1 MKIFSITYTKINN
14 RWFTMNGI
22 NKYLALPAM
31 TKSEFDMPGG
41 SMGKEPVILH
51 VDMDAFFAS
60 VEQKERPWLMGKPVV
75 VGGDPQKRHGVV
87 SAASYPAREYGI
99 KAGMPLITA
108 KRLCPHAIFLIG
120 TDGDRYEYMS
130 SRFMKIFYQF
140 TPEVEPYS
148 IDEAFL
154 DITGCERLFG
164 PPLQLAKKLK
174 ERIKKQ
180 LGLSCSVGIGPNKL
194 LAKLASSLNKPDGLT
209 LIPKDKVKE
218 ILSPLEVT
226 KLCGIGDKTAKILS
240 SFGVHTLGE
249 LASYPVEILKR
260 KFGKNGE
267 WLHLV
272 ANGIDC
278 SPVIS
283 QNIPEKS
290 MGHERTLP
298 QDITDPEQVSSVLL
312 ALSSMVARRL
322 RQKGLGGR
330 TITLKLRYS
339 DFVSLTKSE
348 TIAHPTDS
356 EHIIFRVAQ
365 KLALD
370 LVSGI
375 RRVRLLG
382 VSVSQLTKDEK
393 SQQMSLPFVEYIDK
407 REKVYSIMDRIRD
420 KFGEES
426 IRWAGAIAFI

>member
-1 MKIFSITYTKINN
+1 MSTGFMK
-14 RWFTMNGI
+14 
-22 NKYLALPAM
+22 
-31 TKSEFDMPGG
+31 
-41 SMGKEPVILH
+41 KEPVILH

-60 VEQKERPWLMGKPVV
+60 VEQKERPWLVGKPVV

-87 SAASYPAREYGI
+87 TAASYTAREYGI
-99 KAGMPLITA
+99 KAGMPLVTA
-108 KRLCPHAIFLIG
+108 RRLCPHAIFLIG
-120 TDGDRYEYMS
+120 TYGDKYEYIS
-130 SRFMKIFYQF
+130 SRVMRIFYQF

-164 PPLQLAKKLK
+164 PPVHLAEKLK
-174 ERIKKQ
+174 EKIKKQ
-180 LGLSCSVGIGPNKL
+180 LGLSCSVGIAPNKL

-209 LIPKDKVKE
+209 IIPKDKVKE

-240 SFGVHTLGE
+240 SLGVHTLGE
-249 LASYPVEILKR
+249 LASYPMEILKR

-272 ANGIDC
+272 ANGID
-278 SPVIS
+278 PANGGVIS
-283 QNIPEKS
+283 QTIPEKS
-290 MGHERTLP
+290 MGYERTLP
-298 QDITDPEQVSSVLL
+298 QDITGPEQISSVLL
-312 ALSSMVARRL
+312 ALCGMVARRL
-322 RQKGLGGR
+322 RQKRFVGR
-330 TITLKLRYS
+330 TITLKVRYS

-348 TIAHPTDS
+348 TIPHSTDS

-370 LVSGI
+370 VESGI

-382 VSVSQLTKDEK
+382 VSVSHLTEDGL
-393 SQQMSLPFVEYIDK
+393 SLQISLPLVEYIDK
-407 REKVYSIMDRIRD
+407 REKVYSVMDRIRD

-426 IRWAGAIAFI
+426 IRWGGACLFS

>member
-1 MKIFSITYTKINN
+1 MQYV
-14 RWFTMNGI
+14 R
-22 NKYLALPAM
+22 
-31 TKSEFDMPGG
+31 
-41 SMGKEPVILH
+41 KEPVILH

-60 VEQKERPWLMGKPVV
+60 VEQKERPWLVGEPVV

-87 SAASYPAREYGI
+87 TAASYAAREYGI
-99 KAGMPLITA
+99 KAGMPLATA

-120 TDGDRYEYMS
+120 TDQDKYEYMS
-130 SRFMKIFYQF
+130 SRIMRIFYQF

-164 PPLQLAKKLK
+164 PPVQLAKKLK

-209 LIPKDKVKE
+209 LIPKDRIKE

-226 KLCGIGDKTAKILS
+226 KLCGIGDKTAKTLFSLGI
-240 SFGVHTLGE
+240 HTLGE
-249 LASYPVEILKR
+249 LASYPVEVLKR

-267 WLHLV
+267 WLHFV
-272 ANGIDC
+272 ANGID
-278 SPVIS
+278 PANGGVIS
-283 QNIPEKS
+283 QTIPEKS

-298 QDITDPEQVSSVLL
+298 QDIADPEQISSVLL
-312 ALSSMVARRL
+312 ALCGMVARRL
-322 RQKGLGGR
+322 RQKRLQGR
-330 TITLKLRYS
+330 TITLRVRYS
-339 DFVSLTKSE
+339 DFVSLTRSE
-348 TIAHPTDS
+348 TIAPPTDS
-356 EHIIFRVAQ
+356 EHVILKVAG

-370 LVSGI
+370 IGSGI

-382 VSVSQLTKDEK
+382 VSVSHLTKDGQ
-393 SQQMSLPFVEYIDK
+393 SQQMSLPFVDYIDK
-407 REKVYSIMDRIRD
+407 RGKVYSVMDRIRD

-426 IRWAGAIAFI
+426 IRWAGAAIFV